1 MNDFLLHV
9 LFYDGIMKK
18 YDIKPMF
25 DSRPYINGK
34 PAFNELRDNVD
45 LYYKATVEEGGH
57 AVIWNKRVD
66 LGCNELYDNGD
77 EIPSPFQGILSFSDA
92 CFLWN
97 LNESTLRKAVQ
108 YGKLKPGSDCYK
120 FGNQWVVTIDSMVR
134 EYGGAPEL
142 IEFY

>member
-1 MNDFLLHV
+1 MRLSHSTKNKYSFHLIKNVYPMNDFLLHV

-57 AVIWNKRVD
+57 AVI
-66 LGCNELYDNGD
+66 
-77 EIPSPFQGILSFSDA
+77 
-92 CFLWN
+92 
-97 LNESTLRKAVQ
+97 
-108 YGKLKPGSDCYK
+108 
-120 FGNQWVVTIDSMVR
+120 
-134 EYGGAPEL
+134 
-142 IEFY
+142 